1 MTATPMM
8 KQYLEAKRAC
18 PDALLLFRMGDFYEM
33 FYEDAKT
40 AARVLNLALTSREKG
55 ENAIPMAGFP
65 HHQLE
70 SYLGKLIGA
79 GMRAAVCEQVEDPKK
94 AKGLVKR
101 ELIRIVTPGT
111 VTDDAL
117 LDPRESNFLAA
128 VALGDPAGLAWV
140 ELSTG
145 QFTAAAFPGG
155 QLNDQIARIAP
166 VECLLAEDAPPM
178 PAHLNERMMISRR
191 PAWAFSHQTA
201 LKTLTNHFGTATLE
215 GFGFTGDA
223 ADVQAIRAAGAIM
236 DYLIETQ
243 KTSLEHIDRLTP
255 YRASG
260 TLEIDEASRRSLEIS
275 RTLRDGR
282 REGSLLGI
290 LDRTV
295 TAMGSRLL
303 AQWLANP
310 LTDVARIRARHEAVG
325 ELLADAALCADL
337 KEALRRTYDVERLLA
352 RATTGRASP
361 RDLGFLGRTLRL
373 LPGIKAKLTARK
385 SPLLNELEAA
395 IDLCVELR
403 GKLEAGL
410 ADECPLSS
418 RDGGIIREGFNAEL
432 DSLRELARGGKQWI
446 AQYQAQETQRTG
458 IANLKV
464 GFNKVFGYYI
474 EITNANREK
483 IPADYIRK
491 QTIKN
496 AERYITPELKEYEEK
511 VLSADE
517 KAKELE
523 YDLFLQLRDAVAAQR
538 KRIQSTA
545 AALAAIDVL
554 ADLAELARQR
564 NYCRPEII
572 EAPAL
577 KIVDGRHPVLDIVEP
592 EGTFVPNDTFVGCVQ
607 HTDSDNTINV
617 GCVQRTDSDN
627 NINVGC
633 VQRTDSDNNI
643 NVGCVQHT
651 DSDSDTDVGNM
662 QRANADA
669 QGDQYRKNDDPSQE
683 RFTRPG
689 PDNDPSLQAR
699 FTHPT
704 PILLIT
710 GPNMAGKSTYIRQS
724 ALITLMAQMGSFVPA
739 RSAVIGVADRIFA
752 RVGASDELSRGQSTF
767 MVEMTE
773 TARILNT
780 ATPRSLVI
788 LDEIGRGT
796 STYDGISLA
805 WAAVEYLHE
814 HVGCR
819 TLFATHYHELTDL
832 EKSLAGIKNLN
843 VAVRE
848 WRDEVVFLH
857 KIVEG
862 AADKSYG
869 IHVARLAGVPREVI
883 ERSKEIL
890 AELEEERLDAEG
902 RAKIAK
908 RPNIPE
914 RKAHFQLTLFGADHP
929 IIDGLRALD
938 LNNMTPLQA
947 MQLVREWQ
955 DKLTGE
961 KD

>member
-1 MTATPMM
+1 MM
-8 KQYLEAKRAC
+8 RQYQEAKRAC

-33 FYEDAKT
+33 FFDDAKT

-70 SYLGKLIGA
+70 SYLGKLIAA
-79 GMRAAVCEQVEDPKK
+79 GFRAAVCEQVEDPKK

-128 VALGDPAGLAWV
+128 VSFGDPAGLAWV

-145 QFTAAAFPGG
+145 RFWAAGFPQR
-155 QLNDQIARIAP
+155 QLADQIARIAP
-166 VECLLAEDAPPM
+166 AECLLAEDAPTTLPS
-178 PAHLNERMMISRR
+178 PFGRGARGEGLNERMMLSRR

-201 LKTLTNHFGTATLE
+201 RETLAKHFGTATLE
-215 GFGFTGDA
+215 GFGFTDSP
-223 ADVQAIRAAGAIM
+223 ADVQAIRAAGAIL
-236 DYLIETQ
+236 DYLNETQ
-243 KTSLEHIDRLTP
+243 KSSLEHIDRLTP
-255 YRASG
+255 YRSSG
-260 TLEIDEASRRSLEIS
+260 TLEIDEASRRSLEIT
-275 RTLRDGR
+275 RTLREGR
-282 REGSLLGI
+282 REGSLLAI

-310 LTDVARIRARHEAVG
+310 LTDAALLRARHEAVD
-325 ELLADAALCADL
+325 ELVADASLCADL
-337 KEALRRTYDVERLLA
+337 DETLRRVYDVERLLT
-352 RATTGRASP
+352 RVTTGRASP
-361 RDLGFLGRTLRL
+361 RDLGFLGRTLRS
-373 LPGIKAKLTARK
+373 LPGLKAKLTARK
-385 SPLLNELEAA
+385 SPLINELEVG

-403 GKLEAGL
+403 GKLDAGL
-410 ADECPLSS
+410 IDDCPLSS
-418 RDGGIIREGFNAEL
+418 RDGGFIREGFNTEL
-432 DSLRELARGGKQWI
+432 DGLRELAHGGKQWI
-446 AQYQAQETQRTG
+446 ARYQAQETQRTG

-474 EITNANREK
+474 EVTNAHRDK
-483 IPADYIRK
+483 IPTEYIRK

-511 VLSADE
+511 VLTADE

-523 YDLFLQLRDAVAAQR
+523 YELFLQLRDAVAAER
-538 KRIQSTA
+538 RRIQSTA
-545 AALAAIDVL
+545 AVLAQLDVL
-554 ADLAELARQR
+554 VALAELARQR
-564 NYCRPEII
+564 NYCRPEIV
-572 EAPAL
+572 EEPML

-592 EGTFVPNDTFVGCVQ
+592 EGTFVPNDTIVQCSRHTPCAVGDA
-607 HTDSDNTINV
+607 TDNSNSEAIFLEENTTKSD
-617 GCVQRTDSDN
+617 G
-627 NINVGC
+627 
-633 VQRTDSDNNI
+633 
-643 NVGCVQHT
+643 
-651 DSDSDTDVGNM
+651 
-662 QRANADA
+662 
-669 QGDQYRKNDDPSQE
+669 
-683 RFTRPG
+683 TRSVPATLSG
-689 PDNDPSLQAR
+689 S
-699 FTHPT
+699 
-704 PILLIT
+704 ILLIT
-710 GPNMAGKSTYIRQS
+710 GPNMAGKSTYIRQV
-724 ALITLMAQMGSFVPA
+724 ALITLMAQIGSFVPA
-739 RSAVIGVADRIFA
+739 RSAVIGIADRIFA

-814 HVGCR
+814 HIGCR

-832 EKSLAGIKNLN
+832 EKSFSGMKNLN

-848 WRDEVVFLH
+848 WQDEVVFLH

-890 AELEEERLDAEG
+890 AQLEEEHLDAEG
-902 RAKIAK
+902 RAKIARHPK
-908 RPNIPE
+908 IPE
-914 RKAHFQLTLFGADHP
+914 RRAHFQLTLFGGDHP
-929 IIDGLRALD
+929 IIDELRGLD
-938 LNNMTPLQA
+938 LNATTPLEA
-947 MQLVREWQ
+947 LQLLQKWQ
-955 DKLTGE
+955 EKLGKE
-961 KD
+961 MI